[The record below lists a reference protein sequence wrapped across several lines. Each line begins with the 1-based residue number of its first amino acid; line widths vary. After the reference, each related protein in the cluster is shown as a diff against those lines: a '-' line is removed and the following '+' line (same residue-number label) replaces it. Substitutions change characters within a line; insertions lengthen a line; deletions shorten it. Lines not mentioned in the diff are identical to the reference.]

1 MADTNNLH
9 TADSLTAVMAAME
22 AMELRSFLTHPV
34 PLLLGSSTDRLVT
47 TELVEPSI
55 TEPTLLTSAFPR
67 AVQASNPST
76 RVTKTLLPMALV
88 DPMVPDLA
96 TVAMAAT
103 EDNLPVLSVVSLA
116 TALVVAT
123 VAMVATVANAISTA
137 TMSARRLA
145 TVVSLVTVMAPTK
158 M

>member
-9 TADSLTAVMAAME
+9 MADSLTAVMAVME

-34 PLLLGSSTDRLVT
+34 HLLLGSSTDRLVT

-55 TEPTLLTSAFPR
+55 TEPTLLMSAFPR

-116 TALVVAT
+116 TALVVAM
-123 VAMVATVANAISTA
+123 VAMANAISTA
-137 TMSARRLA
+137 KMSARRLA
-145 TVVSLVTVMAPTK
+145 MVVSLVTVVAPTK

>member
-1 MADTNNLH
+1 MVDTNNLH
-9 TADSLTAVMAAME
+9 MADSLTAVMAAME
-22 AMELRSFLTHPV
+22 AMELRSFLTHLV
-34 PLLLGSSTDRLVT
+34 QVLLSSSTERSVI

-55 TEPTLLTSAFPR
+55 TEPTLLMSAFPR

-76 RVTKTLLPMALV
+76 RVTKTLLPMIFMALV
-88 DPMVPDLA
+88 DPTVPDLA
-96 TVAMAAT
+96 TAAT

-123 VAMVATVANAISTA
+123 VAMVASTANATSTA

-145 TVVSLVTVMAPTK
+145 TVVSLVTVMALTK

>member
-9 TADSLTAVMAAME
+9 MAHSLIAVMAVME

-34 PLLLGSSTDRLVT
+34 HLLLGSSTDRLVT

-55 TEPTLLTSAFPR
+55 TEPTLLMSAFLR

-76 RVTKTLLPMALV
+76 RVTKTLLPMALL

-123 VAMVATVANAISTA
+123 VAMVDMANKISTD

-145 TVVSLVTVMAPTK
+145 MVVSLVTAMAPTK

>member
-1 MADTNNLH
+1 M
-9 TADSLTAVMAAME
+9 V
-22 AMELRSFLTHPV
+22 
-34 PLLLGSSTDRLVT
+34 
-47 TELVEPSI
+47 
-55 TEPTLLTSAFPR
+55 
-67 AVQASNPST
+67 
-76 RVTKTLLPMALV
+76 LV

-96 TVAMAAT
+96 TAAMVAT

-116 TALVVAT
+116 TALVVA
-123 VAMVATVANAISTA
+123 MVATAANAISTA

>member
-9 TADSLTAVMAAME
+9 MADSLTAVMAVME

-34 PLLLGSSTDRLVT
+34 HLLLGSSTDRLVT

-55 TEPTLLTSAFPR
+55 TEPTLLMLAFPR

-76 RVTKTLLPMALV
+76 RVTKTLLPMALL

-123 VAMVATVANAISTA
+123 VAMVDMANKISTD

-145 TVVSLVTVMAPTK
+145 MVVSLVTVMAPTK

>member
-9 TADSLTAVMAAME
+9 MADSLTAVMAAME

-96 TVAMAAT
+96 TAAMAAT

-116 TALVVAT
+116 TALV

>member
-9 TADSLTAVMAAME
+9 MAHSLMAVMAVME

-34 PLLLGSSTDRLVT
+34 HLLLGSSTDRLVT

-55 TEPTLLTSAFPR
+55 TEPTLLMSAFLR

-76 RVTKTLLPMALV
+76 RVTKTLLPMALL

-103 EDNLPVLSVVSLA
+103 EDNLPVLSVVLLA

-123 VAMVATVANAISTA
+123 VAMVAMANKISTA

-145 TVVSLVTVMAPTK
+145 MVVSLDTVMAPTK